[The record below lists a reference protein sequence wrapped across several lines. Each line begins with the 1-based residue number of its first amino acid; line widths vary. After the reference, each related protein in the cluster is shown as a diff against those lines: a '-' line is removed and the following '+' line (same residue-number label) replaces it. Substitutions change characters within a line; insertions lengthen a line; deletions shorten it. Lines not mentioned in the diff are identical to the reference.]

1 MASAPRRVASI
12 SVSPLSSTSRTMPL
26 TMRSMRSS
34 SMPRLRVAI
43 MIERLNLSRSNGTRL
58 PSRLI
63 TVSSRS
69 WMRSKVVK
77 RAPQALHWRRRRTA
91 PPSSTGRESLTWL
104 SSEPQNGQRI
114 GPLHAI
120 AINAVKDVFHHTGR
134 SSPSTET
141 SPLEASEKRYL
152 QIGSSPEITTR
163 VGFFSAHAAPSS
175 TCARS
180 E

>member
-1 MASAPRRVASI
+1 MGIALIGGGVGIGFGGGAFALARHARDEALEVAHPGEVVVDRGEADVGHLIELGEPLHRQRARRFASI

-26 TMRSMRSS
+26 TMRSIRSS

-77 RAPQALHWRRRRTA
+77 RAPQALHCRRRRTPRLLHGPQILDLVVIRAAERTAHRVSLVLA
-91 PPSSTGRESLTWL
+91 P
-104 SSEPQNGQRI
+104 
-114 GPLHAI
+114 
-120 AINAVKDVFHHTGR
+120 
-134 SSPSTET
+134 
-141 SPLEASEKRYL
+141 
-152 QIGSSPEITTR
+152 
-163 VGFFSAHAAPSS
+163 
-175 TCARS
+175 
-180 E
+180 